1 MPFDLLHAFAGNL
14 LVLCIF
20 GQDWEIPTDGIF
32 AWRNH
37 VEFAKI
43 GHTCQCQPVSA
54 MICRLVHH
62 YSWFSKCFWVIPLQ
76 SPGPSVGHLQ
86 AARDTGECVFSLH
99 VLLLHVSRG
108 KHGIWCVCVC
118 LSPPRRFQFCV
129 GLFSLSQLVYF
140 FVVSE
145 FVSMDIF
152 NLMVRIYLIATI
164 CLSCFC
170 RLLFHSYICLT
181 LTIHTVS
188 YLFYQPKS
196 LLHPRHCRLI
206 SACLSRCIYSDFF
219 LADILL
225 SVVSPPTRIFSR
237 LPYIFW

>member
-1 MPFDLLHAFAGNL
+1 MFRVASMAFD
-14 LVLCIF
+14 
-20 GQDWEIPTDGIF
+20 
-32 AWRNH
+32 
-37 VEFAKI
+37 
-43 GHTCQCQPVSA
+43 
-54 MICRLVHH
+54 
-62 YSWFSKCFWVIPLQ
+62 
-76 SPGPSVGHLQ
+76 
-86 AARDTGECVFSLH
+86 
-99 VLLLHVSRG
+99 
-108 KHGIWCVCVC
+108 VCVC
-118 LSPPRRFQFCV
+118 ASHLLGGSSSVLDC
-129 GLFSLSQLVYF
+129 FSLSQLVYF

-225 SVVSPPTRIFSR
+225 SFVSPPTRIFSR

>member
-1 MPFDLLHAFAGNL
+1 MFRVASMAFD
-14 LVLCIF
+14 
-20 GQDWEIPTDGIF
+20 
-32 AWRNH
+32 
-37 VEFAKI
+37 
-43 GHTCQCQPVSA
+43 
-54 MICRLVHH
+54 
-62 YSWFSKCFWVIPLQ
+62 
-76 SPGPSVGHLQ
+76 
-86 AARDTGECVFSLH
+86 
-99 VLLLHVSRG
+99 
-108 KHGIWCVCVC
+108 VCVC
-118 LSPPRRFQFCV
+118 ASHLLGGSSSVLDC
-129 GLFSLSQLVYF
+129 FSLSQLVYF

-170 RLLFHSYICLT
+170 RL
-181 LTIHTVS
+181 
-188 YLFYQPKS
+188 
-196 LLHPRHCRLI
+196 I

>member
-1 MPFDLLHAFAGNL
+1 M
-14 LVLCIF
+14 
-20 GQDWEIPTDGIF
+20 
-32 AWRNH
+32 
-37 VEFAKI
+37 
-43 GHTCQCQPVSA
+43 PVSA
-54 MICRLVHH
+54 SVSHDLSPCP
-62 YSWFSKCFWVIPLQ
+62 PLQ
-76 SPGPSVGHLQ
+76 LMFEVFLGNPTPIPRSFSGTPTSRQRHRRMRVFFARAASPCFAWQAWHLM
-86 AARDTGECVFSLH
+86 
-99 VLLLHVSRG
+99 
-108 KHGIWCVCVC
+108 CVCVC